1 MSVWTKPLTSELVGF
16 GVVLHTTT
24 VGWTIVFGLKLVLRT
39 SSSLIM
45 KGIAVT
51 FGTHLRYHPN
61 TRTKRYSMIEVIN
74 NVFAL
79 ILLSIFAWAVY
90 ESSKMIDEKK
100 QRRKKGLTDYYDNPI
115 VKDK

>member
-1 MSVWTKPLTSELVGF
+1 
-16 GVVLHTTT
+16 
-24 VGWTIVFGLKLVLRT
+24 
-39 SSSLIM
+39 
-45 KGIAVT
+45 
-51 FGTHLRYHPN
+51 
-61 TRTKRYSMIEVIN
+61 MIEVIN